1 MTPRSSRLALA
12 SILLAGLACVSLN
25 ASVIVPAD
33 LPALVREAQSIVL
46 GRVVDVRGV
55 VRPGTRRIDTY
66 VVFQVDDALKRAP
79 DQARST
85 IVFRTL
91 GGVLGRYR
99 TVVHGSPVFA
109 AGDEAVIFLG
119 RGTAPFPIGL
129 SQGVFRVRRD
139 AANGERRILPPPML
153 IDPARTMSVK
163 RGDGSRV
170 PIQVET
176 FMSMVR
182 TLLAVRQPGQP

>member
-1 MTPRSSRLALA
+1 MTPRSSRLAA
-12 SILLAGLACVSLN
+12 SILLAGLACATLN

-33 LPALVREAQSIVL
+33 LPTLVNEAQTIVL
-46 GRVVDVRGV
+46 GRVIDVRGA
-55 VRPGTRRIDTY
+55 VRPGTKRIDTY
-66 VVFQVDDALKRAP
+66 VVFQVDDAIKRAP

-109 AGDEAVIFLG
+109 VGDEAVIFLG
-119 RGTAPFPIGL
+119 RGTTPFPIGL
-129 SQGVFRVRRD
+129 SHGVFRVRRD
-139 AANGERRILPPPML
+139 VGSGERRILPPPML
-153 IDPARTMSVK
+153 IDPSRAMSIK

-170 PIQVET
+170 PIPVDAFT
-176 FMSMVR
+176 SMVR
-182 TLLAVRQPGQP
+182 ALAARRQVQP